1 MAWSLGT
8 GLLRSTSNTN
18 KTDSLLFRGGGCR
31 ERERDQS
38 NNSDSIY
45 MTPSEVNECDT
56 GHGHLH
62 GRVGSFVWGGDRPT
76 SRLANTAPINRH
88 FRIIIIIT
96 IHGASWATRVSTM
109 NWMNSGQRS
118 IVGGESNLSIATQ
131 NWNKFSFLLLFK
143 NYFPFC
149 AAKFNLI
156 RRKCRCSVSHQPT
169 IQYGHSCAMAYNGE
183 TKGISTETE

>member
-1 MAWSLGT
+1 MGKCQIILIRLINQSRVAWSLGT

-18 KTDSLLFRGGGCR
+18 KTDSLLFRGGGWR
-31 ERERDQS
+31 EKDQS

-88 FRIIIIIT
+88 FRIIIT
-96 IHGASWATRVSTM
+96 IHGASWAT
-109 NWMNSGQRS
+109 
-118 IVGGESNLSIATQ
+118 
-131 NWNKFSFLLLFK
+131 NKG
-143 NYFPFC
+143 
-149 AAKFNLI
+149 
-156 RRKCRCSVSHQPT
+156 V
-169 IQYGHSCAMAYNGE
+169 YNELNEQWTTVDCGWE
-183 TKGISTETE
+183 K